1 MKSLEHIL
9 KSETENLQDL
19 TDSAVQ
25 QTEELWSQVE
35 SSFRDLDD
43 KSREFL
49 KNSSTVS
56 SSCRMFAFTPFFLS
70 NIPTFSQQFLR
81 WVTLKSD

>member
-19 TDSAVQ
+19 TDTAVL

-35 SSFRDLDD
+35 STFRDLED
-43 KSREFL
+43 KGREFL

-56 SSCRMFAFTPFFLS
+56 RVFRSR
-70 NIPTFSQQFLR
+70 
-81 WVTLKSD
+81 